1 MEEIELYLDD
11 AKDQMAKALG
21 HVSQEITKIRAGKAN
36 PSMLD
41 GSWYLITVRQVR

>member
-11 AKDQMAKALG
+11 ARDRMSKGLSHLAHEL
-21 HVSQEITKIRAGKAN
+21 TKIRAGKAN

-41 GSWYLITVRQVR
+41 GIIVPY